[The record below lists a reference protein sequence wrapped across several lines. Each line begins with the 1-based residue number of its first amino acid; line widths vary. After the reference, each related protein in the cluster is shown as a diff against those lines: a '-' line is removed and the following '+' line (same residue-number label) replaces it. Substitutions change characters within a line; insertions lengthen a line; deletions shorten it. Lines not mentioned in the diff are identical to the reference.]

1 MDVMEKDPAA
11 GASHCL
17 KSVGVLTCSAHWEGE
32 QLSTCI
38 RTSLERFFHKLV
50 AVAASA
56 SIAVVLGAGVA
67 AATPVYW
74 STAPSW
80 ATTTY
85 EGGRVA
91 GNIFTA
97 ITPQTYN
104 SLGFIDL
111 NPSCLLCGA
120 DGLLGSYQVGIW
132 LVSTQQLLASAWVT
146 PSSPLGTPA
155 DGGEQFRWTV
165 IPTVTIPAGQDF
177 LVAALLPAT
186 PLDPWLNSDAHV
198 NGAGIVGP
206 GFSRFEIATTL
217 TYPTQVGLTG
227 NYSIANANTIAIVP
241 EPATASLILLSL
253 GGLAAFRRYH
263 RSGP

>member
-1 MDVMEKDPAA
+1 
-11 GASHCL
+11 
-17 KSVGVLTCSAHWEGE
+17 
-32 QLSTCI
+32 LSTCI
-38 RTSLERFFHKLV
+38 RTSLQWFVHKLV
-50 AVAASA
+50 AVAAST
-56 SIAVVLGAGVA
+56 SIAVVLTAGAA
-67 AATPVYW
+67 DATPVYW

-85 EGGRVA
+85 QGGVVA

-97 ITPQTYN
+97 TTAQTYN

-120 DGLLGSYQVGIW
+120 DGLLGSYEVGIW

-146 PSSPLGTPA
+146 PSSPLGTFA
-155 DGGEQFRWTV
+155 DGGYQFRWTV

-186 PLDPWLNSDAHV
+186 PLDPWLDSDAHV

-206 GFSRFEIATTL
+206 GFSRFEVSTTL
-217 TYPTQVGLTG
+217 TYPTQVGVTG
-227 NYSIANANTIAIVP
+227 NYSIANANTVAIVP
-241 EPATASLILLSL
+241 EPTTATLVLLSL

-263 RSGP
+263 RSGR